1 MPTGERLTRLGK
13 ILRRK
18 SDAFSTKPA
27 DQLAARPHNA
37 VMDDAVASQS
47 FAQRAAVFGLLVYK
61 SILSPLL
68 PSCCKFYPS
77 CSSYATHAVESHGV
91 KRGLWLAAKRV
102 LRCRPLAPGGY
113 DPVPDA

>member
-1 MPTGERLTRLGK
+1 MRPGK

-18 SDAFSTKPA
+18 SDGFSTKPA
-27 DQLAARPHNA
+27 GPSAARPRNA
-37 VMDDAVASQS
+37 AMTELIASQS

-61 SILSPLL
+61 GILSPLL

-77 CSSYATHAVESHGV
+77 CSSYAKHAVESHGV
-91 KRGLWLAAKRV
+91 RRGLWLAAKRV
-102 LRCRPLAPGGY
+102 LRCRPLSPGGY